1 MRISGWSSDVCSSD
15 LVLYQPALGQLAL
28 HRREAEPAARRG
40 GGAFVLVGTEETDEQ
55 LGKFARFLLAI
66 LGVIGAVDLREL
78 RGGGER
84 LGQAAALVNEAELA
98 RGPAAPDAP
107 FGPAQSRL
115 RRTDAPLGRQ
125 GGSP

>member
-55 LGKFARFLLAI
+55 LGKFARFLLEI

-84 LGQAAALVNEAELA
+84 LGQAAELVNEAD
-98 RGPAAPDAP
+98 RK
-107 FGPAQSRL
+107 STRL
-115 RRTDAPLGRQ
+115 N
-125 GGSP
+125 SSH